1 MADPRAPTRD
11 APTLPGSAAM
21 CGTDSGSVSFHKLM
35 EMQNQFTDMSALRH
49 AKLCNGSQK
58 GAAIMPNVL
67 IHKASELKAETRVA
81 LEAELGRSLQDDEE
95 VSIMTF
101 VPHAAPTGEART
113 EAGRKLQDH
122 FHRIDQEKK
131 GAPEEETE
139 EALDEALRSVRPGY
153 RERE

>member
-1 MADPRAPTRD
+1 
-11 APTLPGSAAM
+11 
-21 CGTDSGSVSFHKLM
+21 
-35 EMQNQFTDMSALRH
+35 
-49 AKLCNGSQK
+49 
-58 GAAIMPNVL
+58 MPNVL

-101 VPHAAPTGEART
+101 VPHAAPTGKART

-122 FHRIDQEKK
+122 FNRIDQKMK
-131 GAPEEETE
+131 GAPEKETE
-139 EALDEALRSVRPGY
+139 EALDEALRNVRPGY

>member
-1 MADPRAPTRD
+1 
-11 APTLPGSAAM
+11 
-21 CGTDSGSVSFHKLM
+21 
-35 EMQNQFTDMSALRH
+35 
-49 AKLCNGSQK
+49 
-58 GAAIMPNVL
+58 MPNVL

-95 VSIMTF
+95 VSIMAF
-101 VPHAAPTGEART
+101 FPHDAPTGKARR
-113 EAGRKLQDH
+113 EAGHKLEDH
-122 FHRIDQEKK
+122 FNRINQKLK